1 MLKNLTENWALKLL
15 ALVFACI
22 LWFFV
27 TGEQKLERSY
37 AVPLELKNMP
47 AGMMVA
53 NEIPSLIDV
62 RISGPRTL
70 LMNLQLQ
77 DIGIAVNLKDLEPG
91 LITLK
96 RLEERL
102 DLPGPLKVTRLSPSY
117 VDVKLERVVSK
128 KVTVK
133 SRLTGKPAA
142 GYRVATVNIEPQQ
155 VMIEGAESELA
166 GVDSVITEKLDL
178 ADARK
183 SLKGEVPLVYP
194 GRYSNLKN
202 QLAVEVEVVI
212 EPLPEQK

>member
-1 MLKNLTENWALKLL
+1 MLKKLTENWALKLL

-47 AGMMVA
+47 AGMMVV
-53 NEIPSLIDV
+53 NDIPTMIDV
-62 RISGPRTL
+62 RVSGPRTL

-91 LITLK
+91 LTTLK

-102 DLPGPLKVTRLSPSY
+102 NLPGPLKVTRLSPSY
-117 VDVKLERVVSK
+117 IDVKLERIASK
-128 KVTVK
+128 NVTVK
-133 SRLTGKPAA
+133 PQLSGKPTP
-142 GYRVATVNIEPQQ
+142 GYRVAAVNIEPQQ
-155 VMIEGAESELA
+155 VMIEGAESEVA
-166 GVDSVITEKLDL
+166 VVDSVVTEAIDIS
-178 ADARK
+178 AARETRRERV
-183 SLKGEVPLVYP
+183 SLSYR

-202 QLAVEVEVVI
+202 QQMVEVQIVI
-212 EPLPEQK
+212 EPLP

>member
-1 MLKNLTENWALKLL
+1 MLKKLTENWALKLL

-37 AVPLELKNMP
+37 AVPLQLKNMP
-47 AGMMVA
+47 VGMMVV
-53 NEIPSLIDV
+53 NDMPNLIDV

-91 LITLK
+91 LTTLK

-102 DLPGPLKVTRLSPSY
+102 NLPGPLKVTRLSPSY
-117 VDVKLERVVSK
+117 IDVKLERVISK
-128 KVTVK
+128 NVLVK
-133 SRLTGKPAA
+133 PQLSGKPAS
-142 GYRVATVNIEPQQ
+142 GHRVVVVRTQPQQ
-155 VMIEGAESELA
+155 VMIEGAESEVSVL
-166 GVDSVITEKLDL
+166 DSVATEPLDITGSRETRREKL
-178 ADARK
+178 
-183 SLKGEVPLVYP
+183 SLSYP

-202 QLAVEVEVVI
+202 QLAVEVEIVI
-212 EPLPEQK
+212 EPTPK

>member
-1 MLKNLTENWALKLL
+1 MLKKLTENWALKLL

-47 AGMMVA
+47 AGMMVV
-53 NEIPSLIDV
+53 NDIPTMIDV
-62 RISGPRTL
+62 RVSGPRTL

-91 LITLK
+91 LTTLK

-102 DLPGPLKVTRLSPSY
+102 NLPGPLKVTRLSPSY
-117 VDVKLERVVSK
+117 IDVKLERIASK
-128 KVTVK
+128 NVTVK
-133 SRLTGKPAA
+133 PQLSGKPAP
-142 GYRVATVNIEPQQ
+142 GYRVVAVNIEPQQ
-155 VMIEGAESELA
+155 VMIEGAESEVA
-166 GVDSVITEKLDL
+166 VVDSVVTEAIDISAALETRREKV
-178 ADARK
+178 
-183 SLKGEVPLVYP
+183 SLSYR

-202 QLAVEVEVVI
+202 QQMVEVQIVI
-212 EPLPEQK
+212 EPLP

>member
-1 MLKNLTENWALKLL
+1 MFKKLNENWALKLL

-37 AVPLELKNMP
+37 TVSLQLKNMP

-53 NEIPSLIDV
+53 NDIPNMVDV

-91 LITLK
+91 LTTLK

-102 DLPGPLKVTRLSPSY
+102 NLPGPLKVTRLSPSY
-117 VDVKLERVVSK
+117 IDVKLERVVSK
-128 KVTVK
+128 NVEVK
-133 SRLTGKPAA
+133 PQFSGKLAA
-142 GYRVATVNIEPQQ
+142 GYRVAAVHIEPAL
-155 VMIEGAESELA
+155 VMIEGAESEVAL
-166 GVDSVITEKLDL
+166 VHSVATETVDL
-178 ADARK
+178 ADAQETRREK
-183 SLKGEVPLVYP
+183 VSLSYP

-202 QLAVEVEVVI
+202 HLAVEMEIVI
-212 EPLPEQK
+212 EPTPKPQ

>member
-1 MLKNLTENWALKLL
+1 MLKKLNENWALKLL

-53 NEIPSLIDV
+53 NDIPTMIDV
-62 RISGPRTL
+62 RVSGPRTL

-91 LITLK
+91 LTTLK

-102 DLPGPLKVTRLSPSY
+102 NLPGPLKVTRLSPSY
-117 VDVKLERVVSK
+117 IDVKLERIVSK
-128 KVTVK
+128 NVAVK
-133 SRLTGKPAA
+133 PQLGGKPAP
-142 GYRVATVNIEPQQ
+142 GYRVAAVRIEPQQ
-155 VMIEGAESELA
+155 VMIEGAESEVA
-166 GVDSVITEKLDL
+166 VVDSVVAESVDISGALETRREKV
-178 ADARK
+178 
-183 SLKGEVPLVYP
+183 SLSYP

-202 QLAVEVEVVI
+202 QFAAEVEIVI
-212 EPLPEQK
+212 EPLPQQQ